1 MELLVLLAVALIVV
15 SCGAV
20 FFAFRERQR
29 INTSK
34 PHLGVVAPL
43 KAQDAPESIKA
54 VRKVK

>member
-1 MELLVLLAVALIVV
+1 MELLVILAVALIVV

-20 FFAFRERQR
+20 FFAFREIQR

-34 PHLGVVAPL
+34 PLLGVVAPQ